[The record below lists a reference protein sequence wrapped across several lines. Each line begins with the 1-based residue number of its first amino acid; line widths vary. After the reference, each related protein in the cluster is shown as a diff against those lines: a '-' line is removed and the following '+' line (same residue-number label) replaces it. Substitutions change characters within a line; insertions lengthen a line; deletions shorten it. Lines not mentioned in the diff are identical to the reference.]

1 MIRILLLV
9 CSFLWIF
16 PAVTQYKTPY
26 FKFFLILAVCTIV
39 SIVLIFSHQL
49 TLALYFY
56 LPASFCLPFTL
67 LQKKTIIKLKYFFIL
82 LGGILLYTLLDHAHY
97 KHEFELMMF
106 LDSITLVILLSTF
119 VMDAITQRS
128 LNIFLL
134 VLVLYALSLIIR
146 SFYAIVGTP
155 LAIYNFFVSD
165 VFELLVCLFFI
176 FFKESS
182 PSLRIKI
189 RIHE

>member
-9 CSFLWIF
+9 CSFFWIF
-16 PAVTQYKTPY
+16 PAITQYKTPY
-26 FKFFLILAVCTIV
+26 FKFFLVLAVCTIV
-39 SIVLIFSHQL
+39 TIILIFLHQA

-67 LQKKTIIKLKYFFIL
+67 LQKKTIMKLKYFFIFL
-82 LGGILLYTLLDHAHY
+82 CAILLCILFCRTQYAY
-97 KHEFELMMF
+97 EFELMMF

-155 LAIYNFFVSD
+155 LAISYFYLAD